1 MELSLAS
8 GSLLGSPAGSAP
20 GGELVGLRRVA
31 HGQQRPDGDSK
42 NEDGDDDDYEDFHRI
57 LLLDGCS
64 PLGRVCCASAST
76 VPLEFGVL
84 GHIERDGYLPR
95 AGANTPA
102 DAGLT
107 RCARLWPRAVQPSRF
122 VRSQPVYPAT
132 GPPRC
137 KRWSRTVGT
146 RTLPRHAP
154 LPRGRRSRVVDR
166 LGCLHRFYWC
176 RACDVYGRGTACWTC
191 TSTRVQWDHVPPLEL
206 GRERWTWWRG
216 GRRDVQVS
224 REFQPGVTR
233 FGCQPKEQSTMTL
246 FRA

>member
-8 GSLLGSPAGSAP
+8 GSLLDSPAGSAP

-42 NEDGDDDDYEDFHRI
+42 NQDGDDDDHEDFHRI

-76 VPLEFGVL
+76 VPLQFGVL
-84 GHIERDGYLPR
+84 GHIERNGYLPR

-107 RCARLWPRAVQPSRF
+107 RCARLWPRAVRPSRF
-122 VRSQPVYPAT
+122 VRPQPVYPCNR
-132 GPPRC
+132 PPRC

-146 RTLPRHAP
+146 RTLPRHASLPKVGEVAWSTGLVVSIGSTGAAPAMSTAAGRPAGPAARPGSNGTMCPRWSSAVRDRQRPANDSGRLFVRCCPGCSAQLGP
-154 LPRGRRSRVVDR
+154 L
-166 LGCLHRFYWC
+166 
-176 RACDVYGRGTACWTC
+176 A
-191 TSTRVQWDHVPPLEL
+191 
-206 GRERWTWWRG
+206 
-216 GRRDVQVS
+216 
-224 REFQPGVTR
+224 
-233 FGCQPKEQSTMTL
+233 
-246 FRA
+246 